1 MAEISVAAGDTTAVI
16 VFSRRTFTHAIRST
30 TAAKLMAIGLKADDQ
45 TNFVQLFD
53 ETMKGPG
60 DTIRYDLIPNIIGPG
75 VLGDSPIAGQ
85 EQAWAALQDSFIINQ
100 QRQAELLKGRMSQ
113 QRVPYSMRDSAK
125 VTLANWMKTIINTG
139 MMNQLGGNTAQTDVS
154 YTGMQATVAPDAAHW
169 IFASTAANEA
179 GLTNAM
185 PFSVNLIPI
194 AVARAQGSLAFPIKP
209 VVIKAVEIAGVLFL
223 HPLQVRAL
231 KVNFT
236 AGEWADIYRAALTG
250 GQITGNPIFT
260 GAIGMYE
267 NVVIHQDAYV
277 PYGDVTQNLIYDP
290 VAAAMVAAPT
300 SLGAVAGGTTSVARG
315 IFVGAQAGAIGFG
328 AADQMDGKPLRVRW
342 YEELLDAGNQLR
354 VTAGM
359 VWGFKKTR
367 FASLDYATIV
377 ISSWAA

>member
-1 MAEISVAAGDTTAVI
+1 MAEVVVPVSDATAV
-16 VFSRRTFTHAIRST
+16 VVYSRRTFTHAIRST

-60 DTIRYDLIPNIIGPG
+60 DLIKYDLIPNIIGPG
-75 VLGDSPIAGQ
+75 VLGDTPIAGQ
-85 EQAWAALQDSFIINQ
+85 EQAWSALQDSFYINQ

-139 MMNQLGGNTAQTDVS
+139 MMNQLGGNSAQTDVS
-154 YTGMQATVAPDAAHW
+154 YTGMQAAVAPDSSHW
-169 IFASTAANEA
+169 LYASTGTAESN
-179 GLTNAM
+179 LSSAM
-185 PFSVNLIPI
+185 PFSVNLIPL
-194 AVARAQGSLAFPIKP
+194 AVAKAQGSLAFPIKP
-209 VVIKAVEIAGVLFL
+209 VVVKGVEIAGVLFI
-223 HPLQVRAL
+223 HPLQVKAL

-277 PYGDVTQNLIYDP
+277 PYGDTAQNLIYDP

-300 SLGAVAGGTTSVARG
+300 NLGAVTAGTTSIARG